1 MHRLEAINE
10 RWVRWV
16 RNIPVLRV
24 MGATECAYGIAIALR
39 PGNGPA
45 GEFAHLT
52 GMAGWWLAVAF
63 GVCGIPALFRRLHV
77 DYFWLLAWPFLIYL
91 ICAWVWARTEGGTY
105 TAIAANFSVVAVLA
119 YEAARVAYGN
129 HDGE

>member
-1 MHRLEAINE
+1 MKRLESLNE

-24 MGATECAYGIAIALR
+24 MG
-39 PGNGPA
+39 
-45 GEFAHLT
+45 
-52 GMAGWWLAVAF
+52 
-63 GVCGIPALFRRLHV
+63 
-77 DYFWLLAWPFLIYL
+77 
-91 ICAWVWARTEGGTY
+91 AWVWARTEGGTY